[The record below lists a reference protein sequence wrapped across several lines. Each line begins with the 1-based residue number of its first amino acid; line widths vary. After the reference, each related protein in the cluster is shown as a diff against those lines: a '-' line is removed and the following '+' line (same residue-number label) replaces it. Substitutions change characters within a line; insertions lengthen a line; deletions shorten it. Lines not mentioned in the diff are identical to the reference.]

1 MERARRSPLRF
12 LAPLAL
18 IAFGIA
24 FLLVL
29 SSADDTSEN
38 GGNDQAAEEA
48 EQRDLRASDRERR
61 REEREEEREAAPDKD
76 VYIIKEGDNLSTIAE
91 ETGVP
96 VDKLLEYNPELD
108 PQALTTGQEV
118 KLTE

>member
-18 IAFGIA
+18 IAFALA

-29 SSADDTSEN
+29 GSADVDDN
-38 GGNDQAAEEA
+38 GGSDQAAEEA
-48 EQRDLRASDRERR
+48 EERDLQQSERERR
-61 REEREEEREAAPDKD
+61 RQEREEEREAEGERE

-91 ETGVP
+91 ETGIP
-96 VDKLLEYNPELD
+96 VERLLELNPELD
-108 PQALTTGQEV
+108 PQALTTGQRV
-118 KLTE
+118 RLTE